1 MKSSTGCQMRAA
13 AGEDASV
20 EEVAAMAELFQWL
33 LPELAGNVA
42 FFRRQ
47 LLAPEG

>member
-1 MKSSTGCQMRAA
+1 MYVTLRCYPGA
-13 AGEDASV
+13 DARL
-20 EEVAAMAELFQWL
+20 EEVAAMAELWLFQWL
-33 LPELAGNVA
+33 LPELAGNVT